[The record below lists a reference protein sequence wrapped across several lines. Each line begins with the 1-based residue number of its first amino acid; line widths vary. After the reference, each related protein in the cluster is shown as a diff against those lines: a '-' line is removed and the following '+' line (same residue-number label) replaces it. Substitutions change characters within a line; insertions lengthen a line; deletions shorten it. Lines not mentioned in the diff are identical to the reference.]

1 MFNLKWC
8 KFVALKKNT
17 VNLFKINIV
26 STPKTLFRVF
36 LMGTS
41 GFLFMGGTLGGEWD
55 GAFFQVQNIKLLASA
70 GYNQP
75 PPTRN

>member
-1 MFNLKWC
+1 
-8 KFVALKKNT
+8 
-17 VNLFKINIV
+17 
-26 STPKTLFRVF
+26 
-36 LMGTS
+36 MGTS

-55 GAFFQVQNIKLLASA
+55 EAFFQVQNIKLLASA